1 MRIGFIGIGK
11 LGKEV
16 AEVMY
21 DVGHEV
27 EGYDIQF
34 KTDYIK
40 FPMKY
45 DLREVCEN
53 KEIIFVALPTPH
65 HPDYGGTKPSSHLN
79 PSDFDYHPLKNLLHE
94 LNQFVRQN
102 QLVVL
107 ISTVLPGITRTRLAT
122 LAHTYRFIY
131 NPYLIAMG
139 TVKEDMVKPEMVI
152 IGTEDGDETGDAKIL
167 VDFYKT
173 IVHPDTRFEIGTWDE
188 AEAIKIFYN
197 TFISAKLSI
206 VNMIQDVAEKN
217 GFINT
222 DIVTQALEKSTYRI
236 TGKQYMKA
244 GMGDGGPCHPR
255 DNIALRSLSKNLS
268 LGYDLF
274 NSIIE
279 SREGQAKNMAIRL
292 VELSFEYNLPI
303 IIMGETYKPNV
314 EYTDG
319 SYSKLIGYY
328 ITEIFRQPLE
338 YDKIEKPSIFLL
350 GHREVFNN
358 TIFPEGSVVL
368 DPWRERNNNDTI
380 YYGGKRK

>member
-173 IVHPDTRFEIGTWDE
+173 IVPKEKIIGTWFSPTIDLNDIIGNCNSLE
-188 AEAIKIFYN
+188 CDVRNSELVFKI
-197 TFISAKLSI
+197 
-206 VNMIQDVAEKN
+206 
-217 GFINT
+217 INEYKFC
-222 DIVTQALEKSTYRI
+222 VQ
-236 TGKQYMKA
+236 
-244 GMGDGGPCHPR
+244 
-255 DNIALRSLSKNLS
+255 
-268 LGYDLF
+268 
-274 NSIIE
+274 
-279 SREGQAKNMAIRL
+279 REGNYNYICEFMIGLDGDKFIMIERVEL
-292 VELSFEYNLPI
+292 VE
-303 IIMGETYKPNV
+303 
-314 EYTDG
+314 
-319 SYSKLIGYY
+319 
-328 ITEIFRQPLE
+328 
-338 YDKIEKPSIFLL
+338 
-350 GHREVFNN
+350 
-358 TIFPEGSVVL
+358 
-368 DPWRERNNNDTI
+368 
-380 YYGGKRK
+380 